1 MSNSHEIQTDNHL
14 VCKQTLNRLAKLAGQ
29 MIELFCEYLPVQCIW
44 LYVIIMSRMHF
55 RVNLLSIVAW
65 ISKNSLPKTRNIWSL
80 SNSNRIWTHN
90 H

>member
-14 VCKQTLNRLAKLAGQ
+14 VCKQTLNRT
-29 MIELFCEYLPVQCIW
+29 EYLPVQCIW